1 MPKSRNPVYQFDK
14 LKMYFGKPYEIDCKD
29 AEGTITVYQPTI
41 GNIVEFGE
49 QNFYNTLHVF
59 IANTTSYR
67 LPLWEIGLDW
77 NQLADFDL
85 FILLYQQVDP
95 EATRLI
101 FGDLDFSKFEL
112 YKRKDDS
119 MLLKHADTG
128 VEITEDVYLHFSQ
141 YLQNVFNIHP
151 EEKMTD
157 DPVLKQWYIDKDKSD
172 IHNKQIKR
180 NKGEYD
186 SNSSLL
192 SVISSCVNHPG
203 FKYNIEELT
212 NVGVCQ
218 FFDSVSRLQVYE
230 SSTALL
236 KGMYSG
242 FIDSKGIDSNAYN
255 FMKEI

>member
-1 MPKSRNPVYQFDK
+1 MPKNRNPIYQFDK
-14 LKMYFGKPYEIDCKD
+14 LKMYFGKPYVIDCAD

-41 GNIVEFGE
+41 GDIVNFGE
-49 QNFYNTLHVF
+49 AEFYTMLHVF

-77 NQLADFDL
+77 NILSDFDL
-85 FILLYQQVDP
+85 FTLLYQQTNP
-95 EATRLI
+95 EAVKLI
-101 FGDLDFSKFEL
+101 FGDLDFAKFDL
-112 YKRKDDS
+112 YKRGDNT
-119 MLLKHADTG
+119 MLLKHSETG

-157 DPVLKQWYIDKDKSD
+157 DPVLKQWYINKDKGA
-172 IHNKQIKR
+172 IK
-180 NKGEYD
+180 NQQMKKEKGD
-186 SNSSLL
+186 DTSSSLL

-242 FIDSKGIDSNAYN
+242 FIDTKGINSDAYN